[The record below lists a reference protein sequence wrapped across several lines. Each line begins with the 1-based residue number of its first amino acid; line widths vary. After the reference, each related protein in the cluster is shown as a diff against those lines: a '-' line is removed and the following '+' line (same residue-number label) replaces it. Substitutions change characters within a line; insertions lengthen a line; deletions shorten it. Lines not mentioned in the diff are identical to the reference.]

1 MKIKSSILALSVG
14 TAMGMMVA
22 TQAQAGVLGSAILNI
37 SDFFIVNSAGNVP
50 TGITVLE
57 DTRNGEISVGLNGV
71 NDGDTGNASNSANL
85 NLAPVLLYSG
95 ADPGILDES
104 AAILPDGTGT
114 FSRSD
119 LSVSGTIFGAGGQ
132 GFVRSD
138 AYALTGGNQ
147 GNANATIANNVLAQY
162 TIAVEAD
169 TTAAFTLDASGYLK
183 AFVSDDLFGTGSNAN
198 ASISFSI
205 DVFRAGESEAFFSWA
220 PTQINRGV
228 TANGVAGF
236 NDVGGSFSY
245 DGLISPFASLLAGSY
260 NVTIQQKSTAREV
273 ANNKVPEP
281 GIIALLSLGLLGMG
295 ASVNLRRKIK

>member
-1 MKIKSSILALSVG
+1 MKKIKSSILALSVG

-22 TQAQAGVLGSAILNI
+22 TQAQAGVLGSAILDI

-50 TGITVLE
+50 TGINVIE
-57 DTRNGEISVGLNGV
+57 DNRNGEIAVGLNGS
-71 NDGDTGNASNSANL
+71 NTSNTGNASSDTTL
-85 NLAPVLLYSG
+85 NLAPVLLG
-95 ADPGILDES
+95 TNPGIGDNS
-104 AAILPDGTGT
+104 VTILPDGTGT

-119 LSVSGTIFGAGGQ
+119 LEVSGAIFGAGGQ

-162 TIAVEAD
+162 TIDVED
-169 TTAAFTLDASGYLK
+169 DITAAFTLNASGYLK

-220 PTQINRGV
+220 PSQINRGV

-245 DGLISPFASLLAGSY
+245 DGLISQFATLAAGYY

-273 ANNKVPEP
+273 ANNQIPEP

>member
-1 MKIKSSILALSVG
+1 MKKIKSSILALSVG

-22 TQAQAGVLGSAILNI
+22 TQAQAGVLGSAILDVSN
-37 SDFFIVNSAGNVP
+37 FFIVNSAGNVP
-50 TGITVLE
+50 TGIAVLE
-57 DTRNGEISVGLNGV
+57 DNRNGEISIGLNGV
-71 NDGDTGNASNSANL
+71 NAGNTGNASDSADL
-85 NLAPVLLYSG
+85 NLAPVLLG
-95 ADPGILDES
+95 TNPGIGDNS
-104 AAILPDGTGT
+104 ATILPDGTGT

-119 LSVSGTIFGAGGQ
+119 LNVSGTIFGEGGQ

-162 TIAVEAD
+162 VINVDAD
-169 TTAAFTLDASGYLK
+169 TMAAFTLDASGYLK

-205 DVFRAGESEAFFSWA
+205 DVFRAGESEAFFTWA

-228 TANGVAGF
+228 TANGVVGF

-245 DGLISPFASLLAGSY
+245 DELTSPFANLTAGSY

-273 ANNKVPEP
+273 ANNQIPEP

-295 ASVNLRRKIK
+295 ASVRRRIK